1 MIEVHDVSV
10 ELPGGHRSVLDGV
23 SFRLHAGERVALL
36 GGNGSGKTTL
46 ARVLNGTQLPTRGRV
61 VVHGFDTRDPEARF
75 EVRRRVGLL
84 FQDPDNQF
92 VTTTVEREI
101 AFGLENINESTPRM
115 RRAVSEALEDFDLRG
130 HEQSPPHE
138 MSGGEKARLALA
150 CVWVMGP
157 NTLLLDETESLLD
170 LRGTERLW
178 HQIDALPADTALL
191 RVTTDAEVAATCAR
205 VLVLH
210 EGRLVADGVPNAVF
224 AHLPQEVIARVGL
237 PLVWQLAVELV
248 GAGRL
253 HRPTVSLDDVLTGL
267 GIPGP
272 AGGAA

>member
-10 ELPGGHRSVLDGV
+10 ELPGRPRPLLEGIR
-23 SFRLHAGERVALL
+23 FRLHAGERVALL

-46 ARVLNGTQLPTRGRV
+46 ARLLNGTQLPTSGRV
-61 VVHGFDTRDPEARF
+61 LVHGFDTRDPQAHF

-101 AFGLENINESTPRM
+101 AFGLENLEEPTPRM
-115 RRAVSEALEDFDLRG
+115 RRAVREALEDFDLRG

-138 MSGGEKARLALA
+138 MSGGEKTRLALA

-157 NTLLLDETESLLD
+157 EAVLLDETESLLD
-170 LRGTERLW
+170 LRGGERLW
-178 HQIDALPADTALL
+178 RQIEALPAETMLM
-191 RVTTDAEVAATCAR
+191 RVTTHAEVAATCPR

-210 EGRLVADGVPNAVF
+210 EGRLVADGAPNAIF
-224 AHLPQEVIARVGL
+224 AHLPDEVVARVGL
-237 PLVWQLAVELV
+237 PLVWRLAMELV
-248 GAGRL
+248 AAGRL